1 MFQQMKDVYKLQK
14 QAKEMKKMM
23 KEIEIEAEEDGVLV
37 VVNAAQD
44 VVDIQIEDH
53 LLAPEHKNRIKK
65 NTMEALKRA
74 KKKAE
79 EIAAEKMKPLM
90 GQMGMG
96 GGGA

>member
-1 MFQQMKDVYKLQK
+1 MKDVYKLQK

-96 GGGA
+96 GGA

>member
-1 MFQQMKDVYKLQK
+1 MKDVYKLQK